1 MSAALGDSC
10 LEMDPSAPAIY
21 DPGRLFPR
29 ARWLVPLSS
38 LLAVS
43 LIFAFKLL
51 YLSLKFIINL

>member
-1 MSAALGDSC
+1 MTQAGFSPVLDGWC
-10 LEMDPSAPAIY
+10 V
-21 DPGRLFPR
+21 
-29 ARWLVPLSS
+29 LVPLSS